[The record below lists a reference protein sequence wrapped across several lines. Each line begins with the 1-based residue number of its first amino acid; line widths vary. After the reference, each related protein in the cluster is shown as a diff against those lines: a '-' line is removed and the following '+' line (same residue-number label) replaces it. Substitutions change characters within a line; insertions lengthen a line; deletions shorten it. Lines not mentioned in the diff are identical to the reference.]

1 MKVRINDQVYNVQ
14 VADTPEARKKGLK
27 GVESLPKDEGLLFIF
42 EEDSQVSM
50 TMEDT
55 LIPLDQI
62 FIDDE
67 GLVMKVVT
75 REPEDD
81 ALVSYK
87 KTTYVLELNAH
98 SGVKKG
104 DELEFLDDES
114 NTKLNE
120 RSKMLVLDENG
131 DVQMTL
137 QGGERIFSRPN
148 TKVLVKLAKRA
159 FQTKQ
164 DRDYKKLGK
173 KLFEFLTI
181 QESNKPQYV
190 ELKKEGE

>member
-14 VADTPEARKKGLK
+14 VADTPKARKKGLK

-190 ELKKEGE
+190 ELKKEGD